1 MPRHIIT
8 HLLKPKDKEKFFK
21 AAREKWN
28 KSLWG
33 NNNLNDHG
41 HHIRNHEDQKIKE
54 QHIQNAER
62 RELSLQNSI
71 LTKNIF
77 QE

>member
-1 MPRHIIT
+1 MAQII
-8 HLLKPKDKEKFFK
+8 
-21 AAREKWN
+21 
-28 KSLWG
+28 WG

-62 RELSLQNSI
+62 RELSFQNSI